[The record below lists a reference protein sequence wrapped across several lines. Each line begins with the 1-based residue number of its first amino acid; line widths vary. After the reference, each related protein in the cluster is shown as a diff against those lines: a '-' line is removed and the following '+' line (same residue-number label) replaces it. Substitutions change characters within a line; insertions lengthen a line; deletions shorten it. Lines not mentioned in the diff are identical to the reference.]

1 MMKLLLFV
9 FAVLMNLSAHAIVNG
24 EKALPG
30 DATAKHTVAITDE
43 KLENCSG
50 TLIAKNLV
58 LTAAHCETRG
68 EMMYV
73 AFGLEVSENN
83 MAMVDRRPVVNY
95 RIVKGA
101 HKVDYE
107 NDEFNYKD
115 LMIVEFEG
123 GLPEGYEPA
132 EIAAEDFE
140 VSNGDSII
148 VAGYGVTHGYHQTG
162 DGFLRKAQVVVSDA
176 QFSES
181 EVQTDERRRGSCS
194 IDSGGPA
201 FVSVNGKLQLWGVI
215 SRGDENC
222 RKYGVYT
229 KISYYRDWVISVIQE
244 LAVN

>member
-1 MMKLLLFV
+1 MKLFLST
-9 FAVLMNLSAHAIVNG
+9 FAVLVSLSAHAIVNG

-30 DATAKHTVAITDE
+30 DAIARHTVAITDE
-43 KLENCSG
+43 ELENCSG

-68 EMMYV
+68 VMMYV
-73 AFGLEVSENN
+73 AFGIEVSENN
-83 MAMVDRRPVVNY
+83 MSTVDRRPVVNY

-107 NDEFNYKD
+107 NEELNYKD

-123 GLPEGYEPA
+123 GLPPGYAPA
-132 EIAAEDFE
+132 EIAPADFE
-140 VSNGDSII
+140 LANGDSVI
-148 VAGYGVTHGYHQTG
+148 VAGYGVTHGVRQTG
-162 DGFLRKAQVVVSDA
+162 DGFLRKTEVSVSDA

-181 EVQTDERRRGSCS
+181 EIQTDERHRGSCS

-201 FVSVNGKLQLWGVI
+201 FVSIDGKLQLWGVI
-215 SRGDENC
+215 SRGDEDC

-229 KISYYRDWVISVIQE
+229 KISYYSDWVMDVIQE
-244 LAVN
+244 LGQN